1 VGLTEPWA
9 LSVSP
14 VAKLFEWDF
23 VMRFWLGVVVLMVA
37 GCGGGG
43 GGTSSGG
50 GGGGGAGIDPRLAR
64 IDIYEAQRLRVLG
77 DPGAGVMGMPVTE
90 DANVPVSGS
99 AEYTGSASI
108 ILETM
113 PDAAVIVG
121 DARVAMDFTLN
132 EVTGEMDNFL
142 GTDPNGNLRNFDGRL
157 TINEGSIGDAT
168 PNAWSLEYAG
178 TVSAPG
184 QSYVM
189 AGTVEGEFLGNQ
201 AGAIA
206 GLELEAEVVA
216 NGALID
222 GAVTIIGEGTVTP

>member
-1 VGLTEPWA
+1 
-9 LSVSP
+9 
-14 VAKLFEWDF
+14 
-23 VMRFWLGVVVLMVA
+23 MRFWLGVAVLMLA

-43 GGTSSGG
+43 GGTSGG

-77 DPGAGVMGMPVTE
+77 DPGAGVMGMPLTE
-90 DANVPVSGS
+90 DANVPVTGS

-113 PDAAVIVG
+113 PDAALIVG
-121 DARVAMDFTLN
+121 DATVAMDFAAN

-142 GTDPNGNLRNFDGRL
+142 GTDPNGNIRNFDGRL
-157 TINEGSIGDAT
+157 TINAGRIGDAT
-168 PNAWSLEYAG
+168 PNAWSLDYAG

-189 AGTVEGEFLGNQ
+189 AGTVEGEFLGDR
-201 AGAIA
+201 ASAIA
-206 GLELEAEVVA
+206 GLELEAEIVA
-216 NGALID
+216 NGVLID
-222 GAVTIIGEGTVTP
+222 GAVTIIGEGAVTP